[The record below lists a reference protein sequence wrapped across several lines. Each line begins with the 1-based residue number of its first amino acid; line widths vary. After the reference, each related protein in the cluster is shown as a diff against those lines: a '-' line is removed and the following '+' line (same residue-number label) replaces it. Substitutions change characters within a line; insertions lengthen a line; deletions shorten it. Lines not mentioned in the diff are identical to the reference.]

1 VLDDHLVPPVR
12 RRSLVSLAR
21 DWRCLQPQ
29 GHFDVVPD
37 AAATPSPSQLIAHM
51 EQVTE
56 SERLRLART
65 LHDDLGGKLVAAL
78 MDLAWLERQLG
89 TLPDTVKSR
98 LVRMRAVLGAAV
110 DWERQLIEH
119 LRPTLLDNVGFIAAL
134 RWYAHKICD
143 PAAIRCTLQTPEEE
157 PCFSAPTATSLYR
170 ISQEVLDTLLKDQ
183 SVATLSIRV
192 SVNGDRVSLEINSD
206 GLLRGDELMQLTVS
220 RLEHRM
226 AVLGGHG
233 EFRHAAT
240 PGTTFV
246 AELCAVPVP

>member
-1 VLDDHLVPPVR
+1 MLVTD
-12 RRSLVSLAR
+12 LV
-21 DWRCLQPQ
+21 
-29 GHFDVVPD
+29 VT
-37 AAATPSPSQLIAHM
+37 ATASPTQLIAHM

-78 MDLAWLERQLG
+78 MDLAWVEQQLG
-89 TLPDTVKSR
+89 TLPDTLKSR
-98 LVRMRAVLGAAV
+98 LARVRTVLGAAV

-119 LRPTLLDNVGFIAAL
+119 LRPTLLDNVGFFAAL
-134 RWYAHKICD
+134 RWYARKICD
-143 PAAIRCTLQTPEEE
+143 PAAIRCTLQMPEPE
-157 PCFSAPTATSLYR
+157 PRFSAPTATSLYR

-206 GLLRGDELMQLTVS
+206 GLMRSDELTPLTVS

-226 AVLGGHG
+226 AGLGGHG
-233 EFRHAAT
+233 EFRNSAT
-240 PGTTFV
+240 LGTTFI
-246 AELCAVPVP
+246 AELYAVPVG